1 MGSKEANFD
10 KLFLHRF
17 WSTSLKL
24 SNSPKIAKNGSRS
37 EKLQFFLSNF
47 LWNRKW
53 KWHFRLFR
61 WTKPNF
67 SFSHIPHLCWW
78 ILVGMLSTT
87 VSMNKARFQF
97 QSHTSRV
104 LMNIG
109 GNFIN
114 DCFDEQNLISVS
126 VAYLTYA
133 EEIFILHS
141 CHYLSSVI
149 ALLCWKLVLRMI
161 VLDQLPLFTD
171 SAKWKFLKGVTWGC
185 TCLEK
190 RDQRK
195 PTQILGQSTFIH
207 YLHDFW

>member
-1 MGSKEANFD
+1 M
-10 KLFLHRF
+10 
-17 WSTSLKL
+17 LKRWFKVW
-24 SNSPKIAKNGSRS
+24 KIGIFATFS
-37 EKLQFFLSNF
+37 LQFLSKT
-47 LWNRKW
+47 LWSRKW

-161 VLDQLPLFTD
+161 VWDQLPLFSPTRP
-171 SAKWKFLKGVTWGC
+171 SGNSWKSYVGVHVPGETWSEEANPNSGPVYFYPLFAWFLIN
-185 TCLEK
+185 L
-190 RDQRK
+190 RD
-195 PTQILGQSTFIH
+195 H
-207 YLHDFW
+207 